1 MENALTDLM
10 QTENR
15 AGICRITCGWK
26 KPELSL
32 DVVCRYWRDVHSPG
46 IARRP
51 GVWEYRHF
59 QYAPV
64 QSDVF
69 APLKEVSYACP
80 AEQQLMWQS
89 DVRYENDA
97 ALLAFSAEPK
107 PEVLKQLLG
116 DIEIIVDKSTTYKV
130 LGDKAWTFADRS
142 GTPAPQGPVQQPTYS
157 VFFRQRGKED
167 AFRAVVKGI
176 AQRWAK
182 TAGVVRVRMSLF
194 EVPDMEAERKAG
206 YPIKTHPTEMQY
218 QALIDLSVDSD
229 TVARSLLSDAD
240 GVDYAAHISAI
251 HAYPVRVIYT
261 SICHGLPTIVGL
273 RGYPAYDAMRALNAV
288 NQRDL
293 GLLTWMYGPV
303 VQTGPVA

>member
-1 MENALTDLM
+1 MTDLI

-15 AGICRITCGWK
+15 ATISRITCGWK

-32 DVVCRYWRDVHSPG
+32 EVVWRYWRDVHSPG
-46 IARRP
+46 IARRQ

-59 QYAPV
+59 QYDPV
-64 QSDVF
+64 KNNVF
-69 APLKEVSYACP
+69 APVKGVSYDCP
-80 AEQQLMWQS
+80 SDQQLMWQS

-97 ALLAFSAEPK
+97 ALAKFGTDPNPA
-107 PEVLKQLLG
+107 VLKELLG

-130 LGDKAWTFADRS
+130 LGDKAWTFADSS
-142 GTPAPQGPVQQPTYS
+142 GDAGPQGPVKRPTYS
-157 VFFRQRGKED
+157 IFFRQRGDEA

-206 YPIKTHPTEMQY
+206 YPVKTHPQEMQY
-218 QALIDLSVDSD
+218 QALIDLSVDSEA
-229 TVARSLLSDAD
+229 VAHGLLSDAD
-240 GVDYAAHISAI
+240 GVDYAAHISTI
-251 HAYPVRVIYT
+251 HAYPVKVIYT
-261 SICHGLPTIVGL
+261 SVRQGLPTIVGL
-273 RGYPAYDAMRALNAV
+273 RGYPAYDAMMSLKAD

-293 GLLTWMYGPV
+293 GLLTWMYGPI